1 MQIRSVITWTAE
13 EEQKISDAYIVYL
26 QNGGRQ
32 SKNKW
37 MKEIVME
44 KIR

>member
-1 MQIRSVITWTAE
+1 MQIRTVITWTAE

-26 QNGGRQ
+26 QNGGRL

-37 MKEIVME
+37 MKEMIME
-44 KIR
+44 SIR

>member
-1 MQIRSVITWTAE
+1 MQIRTVLTWTAE

>member
-13 EEQKISDAYIVYL
+13 EEQRISDAYIVYL
-26 QNGGRQ
+26 QNGGRL

-37 MKEIVME
+37 MKEMIME
-44 KIR
+44 SIR

>member
-1 MQIRSVITWTAE
+1 MQIRTVLTWTAE

-37 MKEIVME
+37 MKEIIME

>member
-1 MQIRSVITWTAE
+1 MQIRTVLTWTAE

-37 MKEIVME
+37 MKEMIME

>member
-13 EEQKISDAYIVYL
+13 EVQRISDAYIVYL
-26 QNGGRQ
+26 QNGGRL

-37 MKEIVME
+37 MKEMIME
-44 KIR
+44 SIR